1 MLSILDVINSTKLLT
16 NFGVTCGGNCWRK
29 SAVSYNGSTYSRC
42 FMIKVVQI
50 LVQGIAIQLDCDD
63 VFRGRISNA
72 EGLLKALKYACAILV
87 WILEHNISDNF

>member
-1 MLSILDVINSTKLLT
+1 
-16 NFGVTCGGNCWRK
+16 
-29 SAVSYNGSTYSRC
+29 
-42 FMIKVVQI
+42 MIKVVQI